1 MHQKDT
7 LLILLI
13 DIFFVTTFFSCNHKM
28 ITYDEWKYDAIGD
41 VNGNCSE
48 SDHGQ
53 DHMKTK
59 RMMARIVRPSFAGR
73 TALSSD
79 LDRKEGMG

>member
-1 MHQKDT
+1 
-7 LLILLI
+7 
-13 DIFFVTTFFSCNHKM
+13 M
-28 ITYDEWKYDAIGD
+28 ITYDEWKYDGTGD

-48 SDHGQ
+48 GDHGQ

-59 RMMARIVRPSFAGR
+59 RMTKIVRPSFAGR

-79 LDRKEGMG
+79 LVRKEGMR

>member
-13 DIFFVTTFFSCNHKM
+13 DLFFVTTYLSCNHKM
-28 ITYDEWKYDAIGD
+28 ITNDKWKYDGTGD

-48 SDHGQ
+48 GDHGQ

-59 RMMARIVRPSFAGR
+59 RMARIVRPSFAGR

-79 LDRKEGMG
+79 LVRKEGMG

>member
-13 DIFFVTTFFSCNHKM
+13 DLFFVTNFFSCNHKM
-28 ITYDEWKYDAIGD
+28 ITYDEWKYDGTGD
-41 VNGNCSE
+41 VNENYSE
-48 SDHGQ
+48 GDHGQ

-59 RMMARIVRPSFAGR
+59 RMARIVRPSFVGR

-79 LDRKEGMG
+79 LVRNDWMG